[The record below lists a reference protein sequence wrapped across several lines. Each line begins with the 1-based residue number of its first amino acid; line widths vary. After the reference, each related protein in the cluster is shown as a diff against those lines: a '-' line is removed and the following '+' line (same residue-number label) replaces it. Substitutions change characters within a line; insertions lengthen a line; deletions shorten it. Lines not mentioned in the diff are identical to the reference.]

1 MNGSTITIHQHNTT
15 QTNMTQTFEIPTIL
29 SSRLVRFIVR
39 TNYPINP
46 DQLIDSIHSTLSLCC
61 GWTVHFDNTQYHW
74 ILTHPAPPPNLNQLI
89 GEDAD
94 REDVEDEC
102 IALYLYKEPMDN
114 QSVRYAL
121 EIRQLSGTRYSVA
134 AGTNNDAINTNVPIS
149 PLYMRGKLQHVF
161 TTMFN

>member
-1 MNGSTITIHQHNTT
+1 MNPQSHNTT

-61 GWTVHFDNTQYHW
+61 GWTVHFDHTQYHW
-74 ILTHPAPPPNLNQLI
+74 ILTHPAPPNLNQLI

-94 REDVEDEC
+94 TDRENEC

-114 QSVRYAL
+114 QCVRYAL
-121 EIRQLSGTRYSVA
+121 EIRQLSGTRHPVA
-134 AGTNNDAINTNVPIS
+134 AGTNIEDNVPIS